1 MPMKAPYFI
10 IVLAIILAG
19 AWFVSYLFA
28 SPLGPDQRMGN
39 AIQAGAVFAA
49 LIVAVIAVAGT
60 DPKTRRV
67 NIAITPSIALE
78 EVGTHVKAELPPP
91 LRTAFSHLPERFSS
105 YRVYFKM
112 TNDSGFSL
120 SEPCIAFRLPI
131 AKRHPHQIHGN
142 YMATFN
148 SNLFNSQE
156 HLRALEFG
164 DTQIISNSNVP
175 YWNEKEELTIW
186 IRMALGEADFA
197 PFEVTISINCQNAEG
212 ITKKVEI
219 SHETPRT

>member
-1 MPMKAPYFI
+1 MPMKARHFI
-10 IVLAIILAG
+10 IVLVIILAG
-19 AWFVSYLFA
+19 AWFMFYLFT
-28 SPLGPDQRMGN
+28 SPRGPDQRMGN

-49 LIVAVIAVAGT
+49 LIAAVIALAGT
-60 DPKTRRV
+60 DPKTRRI

-78 EVGTHVKAELPPP
+78 EIGTHVKAELPPP
-91 LRTAFSHLPERFSS
+91 LRAAFDQLPEHFSS
-105 YRVYFKM
+105 HRVYFKM

-120 SEPCIAFRLPI
+120 AEPCIAFRLPI

-142 YMATFN
+142 HMATFN

-156 HLRALEFG
+156 HVRALEFG
-164 DTQIISNSNVP
+164 DTQIISNRNVP

-186 IRMALGEADFA
+186 IRMALGEAHFS